1 MQILTKMIGV
11 ALAATL
17 VGCSTAYQSNSLT
30 GGYSETQLAPDVFRV
45 SFRGNGYTTPER
57 AQDYALLRA
66 SELTLEKGYT
76 CFALVDEKNST
87 TTQGVTTGGSAYTTG
102 TAYQYGN
109 SVNYSGNTTYVPGQ
123 TITIRKPTSSVM
135 VRCFKTKPEGI
146 FTFDAAFLQNSLREK
161 YKIKPAATK
170 SQPK

>member
-1 MQILTKMIGV
+1 MRIFVYCVVLT
-11 ALAATL
+11 ATW
-17 VGCSTAYQSNSLT
+17 VFAGCATSYQSNSLT
-30 GGYSETQLAPDVFRV
+30 GGYSETQLAPDVFRI

-66 SELTLEKGYT
+66 SELTLEKGFT
-76 CFALVDEKNST
+76 CLALVDEKSST
-87 TTQGVTTGGSAYTTG
+87 TTQGITTAGSAQTTG

-109 SVNYSGNTTYVPGQ
+109 SVSYPGQ
-123 TITIRKPTSSVM
+123 TITIRRPTSGVM
-135 VRCFKTKPEGI
+135 VRCFKTKPEDI

-170 SQPK
+170 PQPK